1 VPTIGP
7 EHRSKEHPVFAR
19 LFLVLLFLFALPL
32 GPLAHAGSLTLRID
46 GVIHQVS
53 VYDFDGGEYVGLDDL
68 APLFG
73 ASLLYDEAVTNV
85 VLEFRGAKAMIS
97 MKESLATVGDRVF
110 IIEPAPRLSDGRIFV
125 PPGFIN
131 RVFGALYPGGAVWD
145 AERHLL
151 DFGTVAPLDV
161 ELNLELGREV
171 STLRFRWAGDA
182 RCRVAV
188 DADGARV
195 QFPRAQALRS
205 DFQNTHVGNGVI
217 EDIRFGRLPDGSDGF
232 LVTFGPRFHLHRV
245 REPDRGGE
253 LLLELFRSASGA
265 DVAIPVPDDEE
276 QMGASPQRS
285 SADSGPRLLHSVVID
300 PGHGGS
306 ESGAVGSTGLMEK
319 DVVLDVA
326 SRLARMLHDQAGL
339 EVYLTRESDQLLPL
353 SSRTALA
360 NHQRADLFISLHAN
374 ASTSS
379 GARGSETYFLSAEAT
394 DDEARNLAAL
404 ENRVAAAANSQAGS
418 GEGLEMIL
426 WDLAQTEF
434 LLESSRLA
442 ERIQEELNRLLNTPN
457 RGIKQAPFR
466 VLEGAT
472 MPAVLVE
479 MAFITNP
486 EEELLLLKEAFRER
500 IATALYRSVLAFKRD
515 YETMSRG
522 GADTGRP

>member
-1 VPTIGP
+1 MLL
-7 EHRSKEHPVFAR
+7 S
-19 LFLVLLFLFALPL
+19 VLLLLQAPALTAREST
-32 GPLAHAGSLTLRID
+32 GQLTLRID
-46 GVIHQVS
+46 GVIHQVP
-53 VYDFDGGEYVGLDDL
+53 VYLLDDDEYVGLDDL
-68 APLFG
+68 AGLFG
-73 ASLLYDEAVTNV
+73 ASLLYDDEVVNV
-85 VLEFRGAKAMIS
+85 VIEFRGIKAMLS
-97 MKESLATVGDRVF
+97 MKESLTTVGERLF
-110 IIEPAPRLSDGRIFV
+110 LIKPAPRLVEGRIFV
-125 PPGFIN
+125 PPVFIK
-131 RVFGALYPGGAVWD
+131 RVFGALYPGGATWD
-145 AERHLL
+145 EERRLL
-151 DFGTVAPLDV
+151 DFGTAGPLDV
-161 ELNLELGREV
+161 KLDLELGHEL

-182 RCRVAV
+182 RGRVAV
-188 DADGARV
+188 DADGASV
-195 QFPRAQALRS
+195 HFPLAQALRS

-217 EDIRFGRLPDGSDGF
+217 EDIRFGRLPDGTDGF
-232 LVTFGPRFHLHRV
+232 LVSFGPRFHLHRV
-245 REPDRGGE
+245 RERGTGGE
-253 LLLELFRSASGA
+253 LLLELFRRTSGS
-265 DVAIPVPDDEE
+265 DDAIPIPDDQGRIAESRHRAA
-276 QMGASPQRS
+276 G
-285 SADSGPRLLHSVVID
+285 DSGPRLLRSVVID

-326 SRLARMLHDQAGL
+326 SRLARMLRDQAGL
-339 EVYLTRESDQLLPL
+339 EVYLTREGDQMLPL
-353 SSRTALA
+353 TSRTALA
-360 NHQRADLFISLHAN
+360 NHQQADLFVSLHAN

-394 DDEARNLAAL
+394 DVEARNLAAL
-404 ENRVAAAANSQAGS
+404 ENRVAAAVSNPAAA

-486 EEELLLLKEAFRER
+486 EEELLLLKESFRER

-515 YETMSRG
+515 YETMSKG
-522 GADTGRP
+522 GAAAARP